1 MRSLLE
7 TPLVDA
13 ILVPTWRQEAANRL
27 QLGTK
32 FCPRCSDVGP
42 EWATEVTVSKTP
54 RGSRDKDGKTLSKS
68 CQKKA
73 TSETSILTGGRPYN
87 QLLLQATR
95 RGAKSF
101 FRYFVLVLHR
111 KRKVTEG
118 VAHSFCSKSPY
129 SLRVALAD
137 FAKQQQNMLLSMSRS
152 ICSNLYCCVLPCTT
166 PYYSVLLCTT
176 LHYTTLLCTSL

>member
-1 MRSLLE
+1 MGHRGDCKQNSKRK
-7 TPLVDA
+7 P
-13 ILVPTWRQEAANRL
+13 RQRRKNTFKKLPKE
-27 QLGTK
+27 GH
-32 FCPRCSDVGP
+32 
-42 EWATEVTVSKTP
+42 E
-54 RGSRDKDGKTLSKS
+54 RDFNFD
-68 CQKKA
+68 C
-73 TSETSILTGGRPYN
+73 GGRPYN

-137 FAKQQQNMLLSMSRS
+137 FSNQQQNMLLSMSRS

-166 PYYSVLLCTT
+166 PYYSVLLCR
-176 LHYTTLLCTSL
+176 YTTLLCTSLYDTVLLCSTMYHSVLLCTALYYLLLLRTTP